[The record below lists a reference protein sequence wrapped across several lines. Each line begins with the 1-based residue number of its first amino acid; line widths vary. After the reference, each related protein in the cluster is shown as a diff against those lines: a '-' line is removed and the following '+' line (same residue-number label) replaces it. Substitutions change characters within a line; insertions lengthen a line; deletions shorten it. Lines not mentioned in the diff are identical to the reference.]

1 MNKKFETY
9 DRTLRELND
18 WKFIIPSY
26 QRPYVWKTEQV
37 EKLLLDF
44 YEAFEEKESM
54 YYVGTIL
61 LYSEKENIFNLIDGQ
76 QRFTTLWLI
85 AIAFKMLALKN
96 KSEENKS
103 EIEAFLKAG
112 DELRIDF
119 AIRKQIKSYM
129 LSILE
134 SKGEKAQYSDTEI
147 EDDEY
152 LVNIAN
158 ALVAILR
165 ILKEKDFEEND
176 FKKKFGDFLYNRVHF
191 VVNIAPK
198 NTKMNKL
205 FTTINNS
212 GVQLEQSDIL
222 KSKLLEKINKN
233 ERPLYSHIWKACE
246 NMGNYFEHNVKE
258 LFGKNPKWAEVSDY
272 TDLKEFKFHITEN
285 NTEYME
291 SSHAYTIDKILRGD
305 VITGEKHEPM
315 GIKYEEGEGDS
326 LPVYFRSIISFP
338 QLLIHAYRIFLEENG
353 KEDFSLPFQPDKLLE
368 IFCSGKDAL
377 VTKEKSEDTVKRF
390 FKCLWTVRWAFDNWI
405 VKWIYNV
412 EGKEEELL
420 LTKIVFSDGSFSR
433 EKKEQKSN
441 VSMLQNM
448 LYFAYNTQIWLTP
461 YLKRLIDDG
470 KTRSIDDE
478 YALSCLKG
486 IDNLLSLRG
495 NLSAKEIT
503 FKLMKK
509 DYDLNDKFNFENY
522 LNDPKGTGFNRYW
535 FQKLEFILWKELKE
549 DPKEKSKPEFI
560 NYRITSKNS
569 IEHIHPQTPEFGK
582 PLDRVTLDAFGNLA
596 LLNVSQNASYSNLPF
611 KIKKEYFEGNKKKKG
626 TYDSLKLKLIY
637 ELDDFTE
644 KNIRE
649 HQDAMIKKIKDYYD
663 ER

>member
-1 MNKKFETY
+1 
-9 DRTLRELND
+9 
-18 WKFIIPSY
+18 
-26 QRPYVWKTEQV
+26 
-37 EKLLLDF
+37 
-44 YEAFEEKESM
+44 
-54 YYVGTIL
+54 
-61 LYSEKENIFNLIDGQ
+61 
-76 QRFTTLWLI
+76 
-85 AIAFKMLALKN
+85 
-96 KSEENKS
+96 
-103 EIEAFLKAG
+103 
-112 DELRIDF
+112 
-119 AIRKQIKSYM
+119 
-129 LSILE
+129 
-134 SKGEKAQYSDTEI
+134 
-147 EDDEY
+147 
-152 LVNIAN
+152 
-158 ALVAILR
+158 
-165 ILKEKDFEEND
+165 
-176 FKKKFGDFLYNRVHF
+176 
-191 VVNIAPK
+191 
-198 NTKMNKL
+198 
-205 FTTINNS
+205 
-212 GVQLEQSDIL
+212 
-222 KSKLLEKINKN
+222 
-233 ERPLYSHIWKACE
+233 
-246 NMGNYFEHNVKE
+246 
-258 LFGKNPKWAEVSDY
+258 
-272 TDLKEFKFHITEN
+272 
-285 NTEYME
+285 
-291 SSHAYTIDKILRGD
+291 
-305 VITGEKHEPM
+305 
-315 GIKYEEGEGDS
+315 
-326 LPVYFRSIISFP
+326 
-338 QLLIHAYRIFLEENG
+338 
-353 KEDFSLPFQPDKLLE
+353 
-368 IFCSGKDAL
+368 
-377 VTKEKSEDTVKRF
+377 
-390 FKCLWTVRWAFDNWI
+390 
-405 VKWIYNV
+405 
-412 EGKEEELL
+412 
-420 LTKIVFSDGSFSR
+420 
-433 EKKEQKSN
+433 
-441 VSMLQNM
+441 MLQNM